1 MSAGGFNASDR
12 QQVGP
17 KDMQDGLFVPIHG
30 FIEGT
35 GKFPIQKCAIFCK
48 FKEIKELRRGGWF
61 CTPLK
66 RFRRLTPKLRTRAI
80 YGRKL
85 FNLAEPRKTRNHT

>member
-17 KDMQDGLFVPIHG
+17 KDMQDGLFVPIRG

-35 GKFPIQKCAIFCK
+35 GKFPIQKCAIFAS
-48 FKEIKELRRGGWF
+48 LRKSRNCAGADGSV
-61 CTPLK
+61 
-66 RFRRLTPKLRTRAI
+66 RRSIDFAD
-80 YGRKL
+80 
-85 FNLAEPRKTRNHT
+85 